1 MIRLFAFGLPLTF
14 RFLVPVE
21 ALKVCWCQTEEKL
34 RNKSSSH
41 PLDSNRKQS
50 GLPGSSLRGC
60 NRQEGIFPAALVK
73 ISPQCQLCR
82 LPLIIPIP
90 EIHQELLV
98 HSTIPP
104 ASWVGFIRA
113 SVLSPHLIQWAAL
126 GVSLAGCLWPR
137 RVSEVQ
143 LVLSNVWVGFYWR
156 LRGWRPYKI

>member
-1 MIRLFAFGLPLTF
+1 MIRLFAFSLLLTF

-34 RNKSSSH
+34 RNRSSSH
-41 PLDSNRKQS
+41 PPDSNRKQS

-90 EIHQELLV
+90 EIHQELPV
-98 HSTIPP
+98 HSTMTCLM
-104 ASWVGFIRA
+104 SWVYQGLCLVPPQ
-113 SVLSPHLIQWAAL
+113 SAAL

-137 RVSEVQ
+137 RISEVQ

>member
-34 RNKSSSH
+34 RNRSSSH
-41 PLDSNRKQS
+41 PPDSNRKQS

-73 ISPQCQLCR
+73 IRPQCQLCK

-98 HSTIPP
+98 HSIMTCLMT
-104 ASWVGFIRA
+104 WVYQGLCL
-113 SVLSPHLIQWAAL
+113 VPSPHPVACIGCEFGRLAL
-126 GVSLAGCLWPR
+126 AQKSLWSPACSVKCLSGVLLKAQR
-137 RVSEVQ
+137 M
-143 LVLSNVWVGFYWR
+143 
-156 LRGWRPYKI
+156 KAI